1 MKKLKLITIELLLLI
16 LTAMAFLGFYKKE
29 EYRVRNLIPE
39 YKQGMNYTDQR
50 LITMTV
56 SDEIKETLIYDAEGN
71 LVEEEQE
78 GIDYT
83 EENGYKR
90 VEAKVNDDSILTE
103 ENYEKVKNIV
113 LNRLNGLGIG
123 EYTVELDKATGQI
136 KIRLQETD
144 NTDMWAYYLNQS
156 GKLEITDAET
166 GEVLLDESHIK
177 DVGLLYGSNLDE
189 NGQNV
194 SYIYLQI
201 AFDKDGTAKLDE
213 LSKIYIAT
221 TEEVENE
228 DGEKEETTTEKK
240 VAIYLNGTNMGST
253 VITNIIYNDAVAL
266 CVGSATDNDEY
277 TEQSENATNIVKIL
291 RSGTFPIEY
300 TIKDEEIEAYSSK
313 LDIKFKYYEIA
324 VLILTLALY
333 IVLIIRFKE
342 RGLITGNLL
351 VGFLAATII
360 MLRLTNVVMTNT
372 AIIGIALAVI
382 IDYMFLIQ
390 ILKSKGNFNEILIKH
405 FLNWTPTY
413 IITVIIAFSK
423 MTAISSFGM
432 ALIWGAMIIYI
443 YNLIFTKSLIDFLK
457 EIKNEKK

>member
-1 MKKLKLITIELLLLI
+1 
-16 LTAMAFLGFYKKE
+16 
-29 EYRVRNLIPE
+29 
-39 YKQGMNYTDQR
+39 
-50 LITMTV
+50 MT
-56 SDEIKETLIYDAEGN
+56 
-71 LVEEEQE
+71 EQ
-78 GIDYT
+78 
-83 EENGYKR
+83 
-90 VEAKVNDDSILTE
+90 
-103 ENYEKVKNIV
+103 NYEKVKNIV

-213 LSKIYIAT
+213 LSKVYIAT

-390 ILKSKGNFNEILIKH
+390 ILKSKGNFNEMLIKH

>member
-1 MKKLKLITIELLLLI
+1 
-16 LTAMAFLGFYKKE
+16 
-29 EYRVRNLIPE
+29 
-39 YKQGMNYTDQR
+39 
-50 LITMTV
+50 
-56 SDEIKETLIYDAEGN
+56 
-71 LVEEEQE
+71 
-78 GIDYT
+78 
-83 EENGYKR
+83 
-90 VEAKVNDDSILTE
+90 
-103 ENYEKVKNIV
+103 
-113 LNRLNGLGIG
+113 
-123 EYTVELDKATGQI
+123 
-136 KIRLQETD
+136 
-144 NTDMWAYYLNQS
+144 
-156 GKLEITDAET
+156 
-166 GEVLLDESHIK
+166 
-177 DVGLLYGSNLDE
+177 
-189 NGQNV
+189 
-194 SYIYLQI
+194 
-201 AFDKDGTAKLDE
+201 
-213 LSKIYIAT
+213 
-221 TEEVENE
+221 
-228 DGEKEETTTEKK
+228 
-240 VAIYLNGTNMGST
+240 MGST

-390 ILKSKGNFNEILIKH
+390 ILKSKGNFNEMLIKH

>member
-71 LVEEEQE
+71 LVEEEKE

-213 LSKIYIAT
+213 LSKVYIAT

-253 VITNIIYNDAVAL
+253 VITNIIYNDAVAI
-266 CVGSATDNDEY
+266 CVGSATDNDE
-277 TEQSENATNIVKIL
+277 
-291 RSGTFPIEY
+291 
-300 TIKDEEIEAYSSK
+300 
-313 LDIKFKYYEIA
+313 
-324 VLILTLALY
+324 
-333 IVLIIRFKE
+333 
-342 RGLITGNLL
+342 
-351 VGFLAATII
+351 
-360 MLRLTNVVMTNT
+360 
-372 AIIGIALAVI
+372 
-382 IDYMFLIQ
+382 
-390 ILKSKGNFNEILIKH
+390 
-405 FLNWTPTY
+405 
-413 IITVIIAFSK
+413 
-423 MTAISSFGM
+423 
-432 ALIWGAMIIYI
+432 
-443 YNLIFTKSLIDFLK
+443 
-457 EIKNEKK
+457 